1 MANCTSSINPS
12 STLKSNLFCQKD
24 YIVTQTLD
32 KMVRSS
38 TKRKRD
44 PARPKLSMTPFL
56 YYACEQRNIL
66 KSNGDKMTL
75 PEQSKYIA
83 GLWKVVTDKSKYVDQ
98 AKIDRARYDDQMSRY
113 EPPKKIKRPRSSYAF
128 FMKDIRASISEQYPD
143 KNPRELM
150 GDIAKAWRAITDTAK
165 EKYVK
170 MATEDKTRY
179 TQEKAAES
187 NTE

>member
-1 MANCTSSINPS
+1 
-12 STLKSNLFCQKD
+12 
-24 YIVTQTLD
+24 
-32 KMVRSS
+32 MVRSS

-44 PARPKLSMTPFL
+44 PARPKRAMTPFL

-83 GLWKVVTDKSKYVDQ
+83 GLWRDVTDKTKYIDQ

-128 FMKDIRASISEQYPD
+128 FFF
-143 KNPRELM
+143 L
-150 GDIAKAWRAITDTAK
+150 
-165 EKYVK
+165 VLCFLLLF
-170 MATEDKTRY
+170 
-179 TQEKAAES
+179 
-187 NTE
+187 